1 MSQRLSSPAQ
11 TALDA
16 RAERLTEEHSHL
28 QAWLARRYH
37 GEMKWMERDPA
48 QRTDPR
54 QFFPPARS
62 VIVVAL
68 NYYTDLDLAVS
79 SLNTMALPAADAD
92 QIRARWFK
100 PAQRSLEAFRSN
112 LETIRKASV
121 DGDSGL
127 VDQQLALLQHVGSQ
141 GVDAQ
146 YLKSLGVSRCL
157 PLFGTPT

>member
-1 MSQRLSSPAQ
+1 LVAILAVFGVAAALLTGCSTTRSKFVQNANNECAKYQQRLDAKSPPKS
-11 TALDA
+11 T
-16 RAERLTEEHSHL
+16 R
-28 QAWLARRYH
+28 H
-37 GEMKWMERDPA
+37 GID
-48 QRTDPR
+48 
-54 QFFPPARS
+54 F
-62 VIVVAL
+62 AL

-79 SLNTMALPAADAD
+79 ALNTMALPSADAS
-92 QIRARWFK
+92 QIRDRWFK
-100 PAQRSLEAFRSN
+100 PAQRSLEAFRTN

-127 VDQQLALLQHVGSQ
+127 VDEQLNLLLHVGSQ